1 MAGEAA
7 VTRFHAWQAAR
18 LQAHAAMT
26 RALCHDLRGI
36 LAPGLLVAE
45 RLQANPDSALRI
57 AGDRV
62 SAMVAR
68 VTERLWPDHQA
79 AMDVAALVLETVP
92 MEQLPMPV
100 PSGVA
105 LIRELPWGGVA
116 RVNVVGFA
124 AAFGELAANSAAAG
138 AQVMRV
144 SANVVGGRL
153 VIVVRDDGS
162 GLSDLSAA
170 ALFAPPRGPDD
181 PIGLALAR
189 ELMRGMGGD
198 LRLSGDG
205 VAAAFEISLL
215 SA

>member
-7 VTRFHAWQAAR
+7 VTRFQAWQAAR

-45 RLQANPDSALRI
+45 RLQANPESAMRI

-68 VTERLWPDHQA
+68 ATERLRPDHQA
-79 AMDVAALVLETVP
+79 AMELAASVLETVAI
-92 MEQLPMPV
+92 EQLPMPV

-105 LIRELPWGGVA
+105 LIRELPAKVVA
-116 RVNVVGFA
+116 RVNVAGFA

-144 SANVVGGRL
+144 SANVTDGRL
-153 VIVVRDDGS
+153 VIVVRDDGP
-162 GLSDLSAA
+162 GVSDLSAA
-170 ALFAPPRGPDD
+170 ALFAAPRGPDD

-189 ELMRGMGGD
+189 EMMRGMGGD
-198 LRLSGDG
+198 LRVSGDG
-205 VAAAFEISLL
+205 GVAAFEISLL